1 MSSKFMHG
9 KSKRVGVH
17 EVIERDIVSGAEA
30 LLEATR
36 KCWASLWTARAIGY
50 RARQGIPP
58 ERVDLAVVVQLLVDA
73 EAAGIIFTANP
84 VSGQRDQAVISAAWG
99 LGETVVGGAVNPDT
113 LTVDKRS
120 KAKLL
125 GIDPEKFL
133 PGRGGGRAEDRLKGV
148 ACSPGRVTAVARV
161 LHGPEEFDQMRPGD
175 ILVAG
180 ITTPAW
186 TPLFALATGIVTDV
200 GGPLSHGSIVAREYG
215 IPAVRGTGEATRRI
229 QSGQTVT
236 VDGGEGVVYLKT

>member
-30 LLEATR
+30 LLEATQ

-58 ERVDLAVVVQLLVDA
+58 ERVDLAVVVRLLVDA
-73 EAAGIIFTANP
+73 EAAGRIFTANP
-84 VSGQRDQAVISAAWG
+84 VSGQRDQA
-99 LGETVVGGAVNPDT
+99 VVGGAVNPDT

-186 TPLFALATGIVTDV
+186 TPLFALASGIVTDV